1 MGQGSGSFTVSHLHN
16 IASRRKGRKIN
27 SEHTASVR
35 QPFSSFVRQYSE
47 SVLNCKLLKMIL
59 MWKWTPQTI
68 FITMPII
75 ELKVCLG
82 GNAKYSQRRILEHF
96 RWKLRQHSGIRHFWR
111 AVFIVKPFTMDLIS
125 LLHVKEG
132 RWRIEEWPQE
142 MVVSSFYNSA

>member
-82 GNAKYSQRRILEHF
+82 GNAKYSTKDSGTFSLETSAKFWNTTFLTGRLHREAFYDGLDLPAPRPQRGMTPGNG
-96 RWKLRQHSGIRHFWR
+96 GIQF
-111 AVFIVKPFTMDLIS
+111 L
-125 LLHVKEG
+125 
-132 RWRIEEWPQE
+132 
-142 MVVSSFYNSA
+142 